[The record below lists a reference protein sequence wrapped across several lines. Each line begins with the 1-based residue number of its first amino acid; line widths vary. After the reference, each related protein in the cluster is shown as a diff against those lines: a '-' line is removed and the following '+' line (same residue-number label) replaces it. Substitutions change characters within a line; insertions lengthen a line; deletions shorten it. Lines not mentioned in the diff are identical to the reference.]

1 MRQPDL
7 FRRNPADKYDV
18 DFAAGFAEGQKKA
31 ARDPQAD
38 SSDARKRYA
47 KVSMQHG
54 SDWMVGYDAAIGV
67 ARGIPSARAASL
79 GLLAPARDP
88 DRITQNA
95 MTSIRAGLAAI
106 PSLARL
112 NAMLDDATLSM
123 MVRAA
128 VDAALAEEADEDEA
142 APNVVAFP
150 SRPMPA
156 AATLPDSS
164 MGSLERDIDTMFPHL
179 NDDQKATL
187 ARAVSAVV
195 TEAVSAA

>member
-1 MRQPDL
+1 MRQPEL
-7 FRRNPADKYDV
+7 FRRNPA
-18 DFAAGFAEGQKKA
+18 
-31 ARDPQAD
+31 RDP
-38 SSDARKRYA
+38 A
-47 KVSMQHG
+47 KIAN
-54 SDWMVGYDAAIGV
+54 D
-67 ARGIPSARAASL
+67 
-79 GLLAPARDP
+79 
-88 DRITQNA
+88 A

-112 NAMLDDATLSM
+112 NAALDDATLSM

-128 VDAALAEEADEDEA
+128 VDAALAEEAEDEA

>member
-1 MRQPDL
+1 MRQPEL
-7 FRRNPADKYDV
+7 FRRNPA
-18 DFAAGFAEGQKKA
+18 
-31 ARDPQAD
+31 RDP
-38 SSDARKRYA
+38 A
-47 KVSMQHG
+47 KIAN
-54 SDWMVGYDAAIGV
+54 D
-67 ARGIPSARAASL
+67 
-79 GLLAPARDP
+79 
-88 DRITQNA
+88 A

-128 VDAALAEEADEDEA
+128 VDAALAEEAEEAEEVAEA